1 MFAQF
6 LTSQAGVIAAV
17 RRGGTTVKVGNLPG
31 GEVPVA
37 LGGIVTREIT
47 YRGSY
52 RFVDEISDA
61 LRLMAEGVDVF
72 PLMTHEVTLADALH
86 VFELAAAH
94 CIAVHGLV
102 TWGIASSPA

>member
-37 LGGIVTREIT
+37 LGGIVTGLGIYIWRT
-47 YRGSY
+47 GYTT
-52 RFVDEISDA
+52 V
-61 LRLMAEGVDVF
+61 
-72 PLMTHEVTLADALH
+72 P
-86 VFELAAAH
+86 AAARRKDETAAPEH
-94 CIAVHGLV
+94 SEYEDSTSLEF
-102 TWGIASSPA
+102 